1 MGREATDGRVQTLKS
16 RKKKN
21 QNQKRKK
28 REKEEKTIL
37 RLTTALFLHDPY
49 SYPLDGKN
57 ALVGL
62 NFDLIFNFWVNIV
75 LLESLS
81 SLFFCFFCFIRFMPY
96 IVVFTL
102 KSRRKRSRGAL
113 EIYL

>member
-1 MGREATDGRVQTLKS
+1 MVHLLNPEK
-16 RKKKN
+16 RKIKIKN
-21 QNQKRKK
+21 EKK